1 MENNK
6 YQSNKHASNLHWNYF
21 PCCCVWLFLLFC
33 KDRKYIVFLT
43 NMSSVVI
50 SPMMLSRR

>member
-33 KDRKYIVFLT
+33 KEKIHCFLT

-50 SPMMLSRR
+50 SPMML

>member
-1 MENNK
+1 MIYSVIMENNK

-33 KDRKYIVFLT
+33 KDRKYIVF
-43 NMSSVVI
+43 
-50 SPMMLSRR
+50 